1 METVLL
7 SDSLTISQNPAF
19 FKNLVTFLEKKFS
32 LAAAPRDPDSWAE
45 FTFAWLPGQTCPL
58 TNMAIPTGQCCSHQ
72 WMTTQRAAN
81 WSLGYF
87 LQ

>member
-32 LAAAPRDPDSWAE
+32 LAAAPRDPE